1 MIVGIVR
8 NFINIEGI
16 TPEDELVGNNNGH
29 IIIYSDIENLHIP
42 ESKPKIN
49 SIYEITVN
57 IEVLSNKSIYTPI
70 GKIIVLDGIKKFKIL
85 YSENT
90 ESKNVSILNLEVPF
104 NTFTELPQ
112 GIDDILN
119 VKVNIIDAYFS
130 LLNSKMIYGHFLYL
144 VDVTYENN
152 HTKNK
157 LVLDQNNDKEQN
169 PLSRKQSM
177 SKMLEEIS
185 VSEEINE
192 IKTQNSLTDMDEER
206 L

>member
-1 MIVGIVR
+1 MGIVR

-16 TPEDELVGNNNGH
+16 TPEEELKGNTSGH
-29 IIIYSDIENLHIP
+29 IIIYSDIENLNIP
-42 ESKPKIN
+42 ESKPKIK
-49 SIYEITVN
+49 SIYEITVD
-57 IEVLSNKSIYTPI
+57 IELTSNKSIYTPI

-85 YSENT
+85 YTENT
-90 ESKNVSILNLEVPF
+90 ELENASVLNLEAPF
-104 NTFTELPQ
+104 NTFTELPKD
-112 GIDDILN
+112 IDNILN

-152 HTKNK
+152 HTKNT
-157 LVLDQNNDKEQN
+157 LVLNNNIDNEQN
-169 PLSRKQSM
+169 TLSQSQSM
-177 SKMLEEIS
+177 NKMLEEIS

-192 IKTQNSLTDMDEER
+192 IKTQNSLIDIDEER